1 MPMDLKENKPLK
13 AVTSSARRSFKTHSY
28 RESIGYALEGLFFA
42 FKQERNIRFQSVM
55 MGFVILCAFFFGV
68 SRVEWVILLLCCL
81 MVLAAE
87 LANTCVEWL
96 VDLVTDNH
104 YSLIAK
110 RVKDI
115 AAGTVF
121 LTAVF
126 SVVIG
131 GIIFIPYLLNWL
143 F

>member
-1 MPMDLKENKPLK
+1 
-13 AVTSSARRSFKTHSY
+13 
-28 RESIGYALEGLFFA
+28 
-42 FKQERNIRFQSVM
+42 
-55 MGFVILCAFFFGV
+55 
-68 SRVEWVILLLCCL
+68 